1 MGLSDGAN
9 CSLRA
14 QMNDLINQAGGY
26 EEILE
31 WAILKMQEELEH
43 SRQALISTTVRQNRT
58 QQQYDEAQAEAEKW
72 ERRVKLALEK
82 GRSDL
87 ALEALP
93 RQNTNQEMVRR
104 LKVQLDQ
111 LTVQVKTLKKNLT
124 ALESKVDQ
132 ARTKRDHLQIAAVKV
147 NEPLPTIGAEIILL
161 EENPGE
167 ILEEAISDT
176 QQAIANAITDWER
189 LQQQY
194 NQAEEETNHWYQQ
207 AQIALQKDDDNSAFQ
222 ALISKTVQGKITIA
236 LKTQLVRQVAI
247 LELLKRNLMAL
258 ENVKGK
264 LEAQVSAE
272 IDDEWDDDLL
282 VIDADICLPSPD
294 QTAVSKSNSA
304 VNLE

>member
-9 CSLRA
+9 RSLRA

-43 SRQALISTTVRQNRT
+43 SRQALSSATVRQNRT
-58 QQQYDEAQAEAEKW
+58 QHQYDEAQAEAEKW

-194 NQAEEETNHWYQQ
+194 NQAEEETSHWYQQ
-207 AQIALQKDDDNSAFQ
+207 AQIALQKDDDNLAFQ